1 VRLALKDGVNRGVPY
16 WVTALQLAEAW
27 GCHPQ
32 DIMDRP
38 GGLRWAH
45 RYVFY
50 KKQQRWVDEQ
60 NAKT

>member
-1 VRLALKDGVNRGVPY
+1 VNKGVPH

-27 GCHPQ
+27 GVPPWEV
-32 DIMDRP
+32 MERP
-38 GGLRWAH
+38 GGMRWAH

-50 KKQQRWVDEQ
+50 QKQRRWVDEQ